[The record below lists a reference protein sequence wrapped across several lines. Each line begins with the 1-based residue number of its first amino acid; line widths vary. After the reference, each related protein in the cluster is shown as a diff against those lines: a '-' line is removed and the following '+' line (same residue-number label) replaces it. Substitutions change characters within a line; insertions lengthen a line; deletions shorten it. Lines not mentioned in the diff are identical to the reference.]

1 MDWTASSAIIGAFTG
16 ILSLVG
22 IIYMLG
28 YKLSSIE
35 TRLNLIW
42 SVFVEDALRQ
52 QVRRGNLSHS
62 SPDTLSRS
70 LTSEQFI
77 GNDLVHQLSKKS
89 HLADH
94 QLALEII
101 STLGFDFISKYSM
114 EHEMTT
120 QEYVAMCVVSVRSL
134 N

>member
-1 MDWTASSAIIGAFTG
+1 MDWTATSAIVGAFAG

-28 YKLSSIE
+28 YKLSNIE

-42 SVFVEDALRQ
+42 AVFVEDALRQ

-62 SPDTLSRS
+62 SPYTLGRS

-77 GNDLVHQLSKKS
+77 GDNLVNQLSKKS

-94 QLALEII
+94 QLAFEII
-101 STLGFDFISKYSM
+101 SMLGFDFISKSSLEYD
-114 EHEMTT
+114 MTT

-134 N
+134 D

>member
-1 MDWTASSAIIGAFTG
+1 MDWTATSAIVGAFAG

-28 YKLSSIE
+28 YKLSNIE

-42 SVFVEDALRQ
+42 AVFVEDALRQ

-62 SPDTLSRS
+62 SPYTLSRS
-70 LTSEQFI
+70 LTSGQFI
-77 GNDLVHQLSKKS
+77 GDNLVNQLSKKS

-94 QLALEII
+94 QLAFEII
-101 STLGFDFISKYSM
+101 SMLGFDFISKSSM
-114 EHEMTT
+114 EHDMTT

-134 N
+134 G

>member
-1 MDWTASSAIIGAFTG
+1 MDWTATSAIVGAFAG

-28 YKLSSIE
+28 YKLSNIE

-42 SVFVEDALRQ
+42 AVFVEDALRQ

-62 SPDTLSRS
+62 SPYTLSRS

-77 GNDLVHQLSKKS
+77 GNDLVNKLSKKS

-94 QLALEII
+94 QLAFEII
-101 STLGFDFISKYSM
+101 SMLGFDFISKSSM
-114 EHEMTT
+114 EHDMTT

-134 N
+134 D